1 MQFPLVAAISPL
13 NKYYTTIGA
22 KTKNNNINVNLNV
35 NVAALQFH
43 QFFQCNVTPVTIR
56 KAMALLGKN
65 SFGHFGAKRIGVY
78 CSLNSCGL
86 DQSDSVGRRGL
97 LSQTDNALV
106 GVGNRMITIQTVA
119 VFHVCIS
126 RSLQALEV
134 NQHVWGK
141 NAF

>member
-65 SFGHFGAKRIGVY
+65 SFGKVV
-78 CSLNSCGL
+78 LP
-86 DQSDSVGRRGL
+86 
-97 LSQTDNALV
+97 
-106 GVGNRMITIQTVA
+106 
-119 VFHVCIS
+119 
-126 RSLQALEV
+126 E
-134 NQHVWGK
+134 WK
-141 NAF
+141 